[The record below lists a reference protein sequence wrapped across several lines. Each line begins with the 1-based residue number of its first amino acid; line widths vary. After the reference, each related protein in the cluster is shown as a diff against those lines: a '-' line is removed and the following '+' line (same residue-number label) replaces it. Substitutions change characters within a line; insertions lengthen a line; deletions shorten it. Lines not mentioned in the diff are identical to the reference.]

1 VTVAVLEPVSVG
13 LKFAFLVVLYLF
25 LLWVV
30 RSSLK
35 DLRRESRPASTP
47 GRPVVSSDATAMHS
61 AAAGLGPERIE
72 EAEALLRVETAPGLE
87 AGSAFDLVGGAVLGR
102 GDAVDIQL
110 EDPFASTRHAR
121 ISWEGSTV
129 MIEDLGS
136 TNGTYLNGEPLD
148 GPQPLHVGDR
158 IRIGD
163 SEFSLAT

>member
-1 VTVAVLEPVSVG
+1 MAVLEPVSVG

-35 DLRRESRPASTP
+35 DLRRDPRAQAAPSRPVA
-47 GRPVVSSDATAMHS
+47 SDATALHS
-61 AAAGLGPERIE
+61 AAEGLGPGRIE
-72 EAEALLRVETAPGLE
+72 ETEALLRVEQAPGLE
-87 AGSAFDLVGGAVLGR
+87 SGAAFDLVGGAVLGR
-102 GDAVDIQL
+102 GDAVDIHL
-110 EDPFASTRHAR
+110 EDPFASTNHAR

-148 GPQPLHVGDR
+148 GPAPLHVGDR

>member
-1 VTVAVLEPVSVG
+1 MAVLEPVSVG
-13 LKFAFLVVLYLF
+13 LKFAFLIVLYLF
-25 LLWVV
+25 LLWIV
-30 RSSLK
+30 RSALR
-35 DLRRESRPASTP
+35 DLRREN
-47 GRPVVSSDATAMHS
+47 RPVVAAGRVAPAPSDATAMHS
-61 AAAGLGPERIE
+61 AADGLGPDRLE
-72 EAEALLRVETAPGLE
+72 ETEALLRVEKAPGLQ
-87 AGSAFDLVGGAVLGR
+87 AGSAFDLIGGAVLGR
-102 GDAVDIQL
+102 GDAVDIRL

-148 GPQPLHVGDR
+148 GPVPLHVGDR

>member
-35 DLRRESRPASTP
+35 DLRRDPRASAAP
-47 GRPVVSSDATAMHS
+47 SGPVASDATALHS
-61 AAAGLGPERIE
+61 AAEGLGPERLE
-72 EAEALLRVETAPGLE
+72 ETEALLRVEEAPGLE

-102 GDAVDIQL
+102 GDAVDIHL
-110 EDPFASTRHAR
+110 EDPFASTHHAR

-148 GPQPLHVGDR
+148 GPAPLHVGDR

>member
-35 DLRRESRPASTP
+35 DLRRDPRAQAAQSRPAP
-47 GRPVVSSDATAMHS
+47 SDATALHS
-61 AAAGLGPERIE
+61 AAEGLGPGRIE
-72 EAEALLRVETAPGLE
+72 ETEALLRVEQAPGLE
-87 AGSAFDLVGGAVLGR
+87 SGAAFDLVGGAVLGR
-102 GDAVDIQL
+102 GDAVDIHL
-110 EDPFASTRHAR
+110 EDPFASTHHAR

-136 TNGTYLNGEPLD
+136 TNGTYLNGDPLD
-148 GPQPLHVGDR
+148 GPAPLHVGDR

>member
-25 LLWVV
+25 LFWIV
-30 RSSLK
+30 RSAMK
-35 DLRRESRPASTP
+35 DLRRDSRPSAAAAV
-47 GRPVVSSDATAMHS
+47 PVASDATAMH
-61 AAAGLGPERIE
+61 AAAEGLGPDRLE
-72 EAEALLRVETAPGLE
+72 ETEALLKVERAPGLE
-87 AGSAFDLVGGAVLGR
+87 SGSAFDLVGGAVLGR
-102 GDAVDIQL
+102 GDAVDIHL

-121 ISWEGSTV
+121 ISWQGATV

-136 TNGTYLNGEPLD
+136 TNGTYLNGEALD
-148 GPQPLHVGDR
+148 GPSPLHVGDR

>member
-1 VTVAVLEPVSVG
+1 VSVAVLEPVSVG

-25 LLWVV
+25 LFWIA
-30 RSSLK
+30 RSALK
-35 DLRRESRPASTP
+35 DLRRDPRPSAVAAAS
-47 GRPVVSSDATAMHS
+47 PVAADATAMHP
-61 AAAGLGPERIE
+61 AADGLGPDRLE
-72 EAEALLRVETAPGLE
+72 ETEALLRVEQAPGLE

-102 GDAVDIQL
+102 GDAVDIHL
-110 EDPFASTRHAR
+110 EDPFASTHHAR

-136 TNGTYLNGEPLD
+136 TNGTYLNGDPLD
-148 GPQPLHVGDR
+148 GPAPLHVGDR